1 MNIHGYQ
8 SSPGPSSITTPNNS
22 FQDVGKTASAGENN
36 FATLLQAYTEQVNH
50 DKKAAAKDAVDLVTG
65 TDTGKGTAETLLA
78 MKEAELSFQMM
89 LSVRNKLVDA
99 YREVIRMQ
107 V

>member
-8 SSPGPSSITTPNNS
+8 PTSAPTSVTPSNNS
-22 FQDVGKTASAGENN
+22 FQDVGKSSTSGEKN
-36 FATLLQAYTEQVNH
+36 FATLLQAYTEQVNQ
-50 DKKAAAKDAVDLVTG
+50 DVKSAAKDAEGLVSGESHNTS
-65 TDTGKGTAETLLA
+65 ETLLA
-78 MKEAELSFQMM
+78 LQKADLSFQMM

>member
-8 SSPGPSSITTPNNS
+8 ATPTSISAPTNS
-22 FQDVGKTASAGENN
+22 FQDASKTTGANN

-50 DKKAAAKDAVDLVTG
+50 DVKAAAKGAESLAAGESKNTS
-65 TDTGKGTAETLLA
+65 ETLLA
-78 MKEAELSFQMM
+78 IKKADLSFQMM
-89 LSVRNKLVDA
+89 LGVRNKLVDA
-99 YREVIRMQ
+99 YREIIRMQ